1 MVWTRQASAD
11 RQQIRE
17 YIAQDNPTAALAL
30 DELISEKAGRLVAW
44 PITRALAVL
53 AVSQEHPSWLYIR
66 ITS

>member
-1 MVWTRQASAD
+1 MVWTRQAGAD

-30 DELISEKAGRLVAW
+30 DELISEKAGRL
-44 PITRALAVL
+44 
-53 AVSQEHPSWLYIR
+53 AVSQKHPSWLYIR